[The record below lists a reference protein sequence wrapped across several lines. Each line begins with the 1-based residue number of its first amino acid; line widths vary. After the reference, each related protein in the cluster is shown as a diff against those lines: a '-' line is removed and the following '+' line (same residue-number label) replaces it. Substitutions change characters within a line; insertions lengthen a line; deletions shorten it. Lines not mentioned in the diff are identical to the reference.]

1 MMKNKLPFF
10 ALSGSICLCMAVV
23 LNACNRQTDGVAPVV
38 LTTVPTSATSVSTS
52 SDVTSLAQI
61 ALGKALFWDPILSGG
76 KDVACATCHHPNNAY
91 TDGLDLSLGEN
102 AVGYGSA
109 RRFIL
114 PNDVSFTKRNSPTIL
129 NTAYNGMDANG
140 GFNPTTAPMFWDS
153 RMASL
158 ELQVTGPMTTFEEMR
173 GHAYTEGMAL
183 DSLVARLKAIV
194 DYQPLF
200 QQAFGTQQP
209 ITPTNIGKA
218 IAAFERTLVALNSP
232 YDRYQKGDKT
242 AMTAAQIQGMQTFA
256 NEGCAVCHS
265 GPMFSDYQAHVLS
278 APDNAKLAASDAGVN
293 GTYAFRTPT
302 LRNVGLTGPY
312 MHNGTFQSLA
322 QVVNF
327 YDQIGDGNSQN
338 PHVGRQQLDANV
350 RRINLRNNEQAQI
363 VAFRNALTDTGF
375 DRSIPASVPSTLN
388 PGGGI
393 R

>member
-1 MMKNKLPFF
+1 MKTKLPFF
-10 ALSGSICLCMAVV
+10 SLLGSVCLFMAVV
-23 LNACNRQTDGVAPVV
+23 LNACNRQTDGVTPAV
-38 LTTVPTSATSVSTS
+38 LTTVPTSATTAITA
-52 SDVTSLAQI
+52 SDPANLAQI

-114 PNDVSFTKRNSPTIL
+114 PNDVSFTKRNSPTVL

-140 GFNPTTAPMFWDS
+140 GFNPATAPMFWDS

-158 ELQVTGPMTTFEEMR
+158 EQQVTGPLTTFEEMR
-173 GHAYTEGMAL
+173 GHAYTEGVAL
-183 DSLVARLKAIV
+183 DSLVDRLNAITE
-194 DYQPLF
+194 YQSLF
-200 QQAFGTQQP
+200 QAAFGNQQP
-209 ITPTNIGKA
+209 ITATNVGKA
-218 IAAFERTLVALNSP
+218 IAAFERTLIATNSP

-242 AMTAAQIQGMQTFA
+242 AMTAAQIQGMQTFI

-265 GPMFSDYQAHVLS
+265 GSMFSDYKAHVLS
-278 APDNAKLAASDAGVN
+278 VPDNAKLAASDAGVN
-293 GTYAFRTPT
+293 GTYAFRTPS
-302 LRNVGLTGPY
+302 LRNISLTAPY
-312 MHNGTFQSLA
+312 MHNGTFQTLN

-327 YDQIGDGNSQN
+327 YDRIGGGNSQN
-338 PHVGRQQLDANV
+338 PHVARQQLDANV

-363 VAFRNALTDTGF
+363 VAFLNALTDTNF
-375 DRSIPASVPSTLN
+375 DKSIPVSVPSKLS
-388 PGGGI
+388 PGGTI